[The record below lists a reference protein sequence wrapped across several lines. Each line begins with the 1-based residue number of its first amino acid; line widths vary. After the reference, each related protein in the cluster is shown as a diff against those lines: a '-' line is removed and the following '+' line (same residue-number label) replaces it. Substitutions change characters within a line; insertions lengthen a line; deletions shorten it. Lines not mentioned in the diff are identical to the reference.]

1 MFPPHFSMPS
11 KSLRLVP
18 PYKEDKENRGPSIEP
33 DHELVAYVEE
43 NIEDEGNESKIFL
56 FAFCTLVFRIGSKV
70 INI

>member
-1 MFPPHFSMPS
+1 MPS